1 MANLSIVAVNGL
13 RHIFVLVNITTTD
26 GSNGLKNIVNAY
38 EALIDLSRLLHL
50 NRLSRHW
57 PTVCTL
63 KLMVALIIEV
73 QLFPSQVA
81 YLGLFLVG
89 NMDTLVVNSGCPGVY
104 TLTYAIDQYCWS
116 ILDSQHWRYHLML
129 ENTQRLMTDFL
140 SRSIL
145 MKATRD
151 SITEYDL

>member
-1 MANLSIVAVNGL
+1 MANLSIVAGNGL
-13 RHIFVLVNITTTD
+13 RRIFVLVNSTTTD

-38 EALIDLSRLLHL
+38 EALINLSRLLHL
-50 NRLSRHW
+50 NVSSRHW

-63 KLMVALIIEV
+63 KPMVALIIEV
-73 QLFPSQVA
+73 QLFPNQVA
-81 YLGLFLVG
+81 YLGLFLVE
-89 NMDTLVVNSGCPGVY
+89 NMDTLLVNSGCPGIY
-104 TLTYAIDQYCWS
+104 TLTYVIDQCFWS

-140 SRSIL
+140 SGSIL